1 MFPEKPVLLLLLF
14 CVFIMSNPVSSAGIP
29 FSGNHTFDNLQALI
43 SDIPDQSP
51 YLTDYQQGMNKT
63 PSDISSSL
71 YLGKAALKASNAS
84 EAERQFTYV
93 IQNAPSSAP
102 AWKGLFVSLTLQE
115 KYDEL
120 YNKTVERIDRAP
132 YDDWVWIEKG
142 RAEQQKDNAP
152 ESLESFKRALTL
164 NPKNIFAHY
173 YAAWSHQRLHQ
184 YQNAIKAFE
193 KVKVLSPQYGGADG
207 NIGFLYLGMG
217 EYENALPYLEN
228 ALAWYPDW
236 AEARRSKAMILYHLG
251 EKEDALAA
259 FDEAISLSPEY
270 PNTYL
275 SKAEALSDM
284 ERYTEALAPVETGL
298 SFETNNTDL
307 MMMKGDILMK
317 LNRFDDAHEIFENIT
332 TIYEVDPD
340 RENNVFNGLY
350 SWWARGYCM
359 EQRGDTTT
367 AKSAY
372 SRALNEIESDK
383 VSRSSGDIWHL
394 KSKILTG
401 LGEYQK
407 AEVAEKKALELGYNE
422 QYYL

>member
-1 MFPEKPVLLLLLF
+1 M
-14 CVFIMSNPVSSAGIP
+14 
-29 FSGNHTFDNLQALI
+29 
-43 SDIPDQSP
+43 
-51 YLTDYQQGMNKT
+51 
-63 PSDISSSL
+63 
-71 YLGKAALKASNAS
+71 
-84 EAERQFTYV
+84 
-93 IQNAPSSAP
+93 
-102 AWKGLFVSLTLQE
+102 
-115 KYDEL
+115 
-120 YNKTVERIDRAP
+120 
-132 YDDWVWIEKG
+132 
-142 RAEQQKDNAP
+142 
-152 ESLESFKRALTL
+152 
-164 NPKNIFAHY
+164 
-173 YAAWSHQRLHQ
+173 
-184 YQNAIKAFE
+184 
-193 KVKVLSPQYGGADG
+193 
-207 NIGFLYLGMG
+207 
-217 EYENALPYLEN
+217 
-228 ALAWYPDW
+228 
-236 AEARRSKAMILYHLG
+236 
-251 EKEDALAA
+251 AA